1 MSECQATLLHLFII
15 TEDCHNQGLQVIAG
29 LPCHSKTALPCH
41 SKTAGARLP
50 GKSAGQVCRASLP
63 GKSAGQV
70 CRASLPGKSAGQVCW
85 ASLPGKSAGQVCR
98 RCPINGCSQK
108 KVHTDFKS
116 DHVKWPNMDFQNK
129 SDRD

>member
-41 SKTAGARLP
+41 SKTAG
-50 GKSAGQVCRASLP
+50 
-63 GKSAGQV
+63 
-70 CRASLPGKSAGQVCW
+70 